1 LPHGGGVKDEKTTK
15 EKVAGE
21 LLANIRRLSA
31 LKISQEKPRAFSK
44 YTDTG
49 LEWHSRGAGTSYA
62 R

>member
-31 LKISQEKPRAFSK
+31 LKISQEKPRAFVG
-44 YTDTG
+44 YADTG
-49 LEWHSRGAGTSYA
+49 PG
-62 R
+62 